1 MDYAKVKLMSMEKY
15 EQISDVVFRCAFSL
29 IFIVGGLGHFVQ
41 NEVMMARFEDSPW
54 RDSVVTIAD
63 PSLLLYLSGAIM
75 IVFGVLLMIGLWARL
90 AALALFVA
98 LVPITIVI
106 HVAPDHVG
114 PLLKNVAI
122 LGGLI
127 HFFVR
132 GAGAYS
138 LDYQRAP

>member
-1 MDYAKVKLMSMEKY
+1 MEKY
-15 EQISDVVFRCAFSL
+15 ERISDAVFRSAFSL

-41 NEVMMARFEDSPW
+41 NEVMMTRFEDSPW
-54 RDSVVTIAD
+54 RGVVAIAD
-63 PSLLLYLSGAIM
+63 PSLFLYLSGAIM
-75 IVFGVLLMIGLWARL
+75 IVFGVLLMIGLWTRL
-90 AALALFVA
+90 AALALFLA

-132 GAGAYS
+132 GSGAYS
-138 LDYQRAP
+138 LDSQRAS